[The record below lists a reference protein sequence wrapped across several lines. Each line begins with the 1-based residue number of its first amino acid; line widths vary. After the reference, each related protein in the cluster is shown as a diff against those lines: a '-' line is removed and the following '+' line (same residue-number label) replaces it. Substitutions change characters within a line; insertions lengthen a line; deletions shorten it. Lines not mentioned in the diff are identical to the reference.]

1 MGANAQCGVTVII
14 ITIKG
19 VVYKQVFILIYY
31 DIVLFLTLSWKNI
44 VKQFCRVDAWTTAR
58 MSQNCASG
66 KHVSH
71 RQVYLKQQHRLALT
85 GFKRLVFFTYSS
97 IAASRYTQLLQFAFV
112 SAVQLL
118 LASCHETWTHT
129 VTHTLDL
136 HAKFQTKAVK
146 VVGAFFFLADQ
157 TECPALQKLRKKH
170 VTCLWGNQAEATLN
184 ESLSGTFS
192 TSMLRGNSDC
202 TNMHH
207 LKIMNPIP
215 AGRDPSL
222 FVQTHTRPCYS
233 DLFTRAA
240 LTSVCLGCS
249 KAQRKIFTCVFI
261 NFKDF
266 HKARGQV
273 QESQEEKSKVQLCG
287 ENCAA

>member
-1 MGANAQCGVTVII
+1 MNHCQDVPKLCIRKTCLPPAGIS
-14 ITIKG
+14 K
-19 VVYKQVFILIYY
+19 
-31 DIVLFLTLSWKNI
+31 
-44 VKQFCRVDAWTTAR
+44 TTT
-58 MSQNCASG
+58 Q
-66 KHVSH
+66 
-71 RQVYLKQQHRLALT
+71 ALT

-97 IAASRYTQLLQFAFV
+97 IAASRYIQLLQFAFV

-146 VVGAFFFLADQ
+146 VVGA
-157 TECPALQKLRKKH
+157 CPALQKLRKKH